1 MLESKGDNENIRERK
16 ASAMSARGVTDTGGI
31 GSESA
36 PSDAPPQ
43 ADTTAGDGGRTPLQD
58 PARDDARVQKV
69 IESVNT
75 GVAIGLLAVL
85 LGVWVHWLFSGDE
98 PATGLTTSTE
108 SLEEV
113 EPRSAAD
120 TGIGAPVVSTP
131 AMQGPTARAEEDAL
145 NLLRTDR
152 RRIQAALRASGLD
165 PEPAGGVFGAGTR
178 AAIRDW
184 QAARGAPPTGYLNKV
199 EAEELIVLGSRSG
212 KDMRADALRSS
223 GRPKTGLE
231 GPSDTSQDIL
241 TGRDGNDRT
250 HLVGGFGEDNITGTD
265 SDDTING
272 WHGKDTLD
280 GSGGNDKIHGGFGDD
295 TIYGGDG
302 DDTIYGDHG
311 NDTLDGAGGNDKIH
325 GGFGDDT
332 IHGGN
337 GDDILNGGPGK
348 DIFRFGQ
355 AHGTDR
361 IRDFRRREDRI
372 DLSELP
378 VAGFE
383 KLSLKAVR
391 GGVQIDLTDADGGT
405 VLLDRL
411 ALVGLDAPHFVFG
424 SIIAGGTGENPGRS
438 SRPR

>member
-1 MLESKGDNENIRERK
+1 MPSISSERIAAGFKQLCGPRVWIRNPR
-16 ASAMSARGVTDTGGI
+16 AVSSA
-31 GSESA
+31 
-36 PSDAPPQ
+36 
-43 ADTTAGDGGRTPLQD
+43 
-58 PARDDARVQKV
+58 
-69 IESVNT
+69 
-75 GVAIGLLAVL
+75 
-85 LGVWVHWLFSGDE
+85 
-98 PATGLTTSTE
+98 
-108 SLEEV
+108 
-113 EPRSAAD
+113 
-120 TGIGAPVVSTP
+120 
-131 AMQGPTARAEEDAL
+131 
-145 NLLRTDR
+145 
-152 RRIQAALRASGLD
+152 
-165 PEPAGGVFGAGTR
+165 AGTR

-295 TIYGGDG
+295 TI
-302 DDTIYGDHG
+302 
-311 NDTLDGAGGNDKIH
+311 
-325 GGFGDDT
+325 
-332 IHGGN
+332 HGGN

-361 IRDFRRREDRI
+361 ISDFRRREDRI